1 MAFLRK
7 KILHGSTYYYYVEK
21 QRVNGK
27 PVDKTHIYLG
37 TAEEILNKVKNNNG
51 NTPIALKSFE
61 YGKIAALLA
70 IDEELG
76 FRQLVNSVTSKRN
89 ENALSVGDLILIS
102 IFGRWIGQLSKSATS
117 RYFSD
122 SFLAFGRTFPSK
134 VNAENIISSMDYLD
148 KDTISSIELGLAKKL
163 VEKGMMPDMIVWD
176 TTNNYTFIEHGGEI
190 PQKGK
195 SKQERYS
202 KNLIGL
208 GMAVTGDNIPFMHKT
223 VPGNTSDS
231 TLFNKVIDDII
242 VRLREIKVNSEGLV
256 LVMDKGN
263 NSEDNLKAMQGKIK
277 VLGSLKKN
285 QVKDLME
292 VPEREYRLLYTT
304 DNGTEI
310 RGFSRVI
317 SIYGKEYRIVV
328 SMNPSTREK
337 QISTYEKSKVKILD
351 KLKEIEKSM
360 NKSGKGRHVTA
371 SSAIKKA
378 VKAVYPQYASI
389 IKYDITEGERGK
401 EFKYWIDSE
410 AESEYKRDAGK
421 LVLFTDM
428 DGWSEEKIVKT
439 YNRKVFIED
448 DFHWLKDKV
457 LIPLTPVWHR
467 TDEHIRVHVF
477 ICVMGL
483 FFVRYISN
491 KLKGLGM
498 TDESIFEELSKIRVA
513 IVSDKDLK
521 GPEVIVEP
529 MSTKGAMIFS
539 KLDLGRYLK
548 GNSF

>member
-37 TAEEILNKVKNNNG
+37 TATEILNKVKNSNT
-51 NTPIALKSFE
+51 NTPVVLKSFD

-76 FRQLVNSVTSKRN
+76 FRQIVDRATSKRN
-89 ENALSVGDLILIS
+89 VNALSIGDLLLIA
-102 IFGRWIGQLSKSATS
+102 IFGRWIGKLSKSATS

-148 KDTISSIELGLAKKL
+148 KDAISSIELGLAKKL
-163 VEKGMMPDMIVWD
+163 VEKGMMPDMLVWD

-208 GMAVTGDNIPFMHKT
+208 GMAVTGENIPFMHKT

-231 TLFNKVIDDII
+231 TLFNKVIDEII
-242 VRLREIKVNSEGLV
+242 LRLREMKVNSEGLV

-263 NSEDNLKAMQGKIK
+263 NSDGNIKAMQGKIK

-292 VPEREYRLLYTT
+292 VPETEFRPLYTT
-304 DNGTEI
+304 DNGTQI
-310 RGFSRVI
+310 SGFSRI
-317 SIYGKEYRIVV
+317 INIYGKEYKVVV
-328 SMNPSTREK
+328 SMNPSTRKKEIK
-337 QISTYEKSKVKILD
+337 KYEESKLKILD
-351 KLKEIEKSM
+351 KLKEIERSM

-389 IKYDITEGERGK
+389 IRYEVTEGEKGK
-401 EFKYWIDSE
+401 EFRYWIDSE
-410 AESEYKRDAGK
+410 AEREYKRDAGK

-428 DGWSEEKIVKT
+428 DDWNEEKIVKT
-439 YNRKVFIED
+439 YNRKVFIEN

-467 TDEHIRVHVF
+467 IDKHIVAHVF

-491 KLKGLGM
+491 KLKGLNI
-498 TDESIFEELSKIRVA
+498 TDERIFEELSKIRVD
-513 IVSDKDLK
+513 IVSGKDLK
-521 GPEVIVEP
+521 KPEVIVEP
-529 MSTKGAMIFS
+529 MSTT
-539 KLDLGRYLK
+539 
-548 GNSF
+548 